1 MTTTTTTDERKIMAK
16 SIFYVGEIGVNDYFA
31 ALSNNDSVDVAVSL
45 VPHIIDTIRSA
56 LTVSVDRR
64 SPTRSSAHQRLLIIS
79 YEQ

>member
-1 MTTTTTTDERKIMAK
+1 LTTTDERKIMAK

-56 LTVSVDRR
+56 LTVSVDRPEEPN
-64 SPTRSSAHQRLLIIS
+64 SLVSSSAS
-79 YEQ
+79 VNY

>member
-1 MTTTTTTDERKIMAK
+1 MTTTTTTDERKIMSK

-56 LTVSVDRR
+56 LTVSTGSEAGR
-64 SPTRSSAHQRLLIIS
+64 SPLASVN
-79 YEQ
+79 